1 MYTLTVLEARNLI
14 DPNYIPIIFYILIKN
29 SGMPFQSLLNVSIN
43 LSWFVSINL
52 SDFVNMGKE
61 NIIISSFL

>member
-1 MYTLTVLEARNLI
+1 
-14 DPNYIPIIFYILIKN
+14 
-29 SGMPFQSLLNVSIN
+29 MPFQSLLNVYT
-43 LSWFVSINL
+43 SINL

>member
-1 MYTLTVLEARNLI
+1 
-14 DPNYIPIIFYILIKN
+14 
-29 SGMPFQSLLNVSIN
+29 MPFQSLLNVSIN